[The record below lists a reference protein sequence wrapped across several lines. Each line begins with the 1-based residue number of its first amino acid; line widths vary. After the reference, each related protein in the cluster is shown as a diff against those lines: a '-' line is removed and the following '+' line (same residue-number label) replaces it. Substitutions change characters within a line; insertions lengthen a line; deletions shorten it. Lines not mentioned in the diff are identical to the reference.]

1 METKD
6 SFTRSIEEISAKELS
21 QLQLAITDELE
32 HRRFRAKEA
41 AWNKLVDAI
50 KDYSTT
56 FGDIE
61 IITVDD
67 DTFYLTSLDDFSS
80 IGQIESKFDRGE
92 LP

>member
-6 SFTRSIEEISAKELS
+6 LLTCPIKEISAEELS

-50 KDYSTT
+50 KDYTTT
-56 FGDIE
+56 FGSIE
-61 IITVDD
+61 VIAVDD
-67 DTFYLTSLDDFSS
+67 DTFYMNSHDDFSS
-80 IGQIESKFDRGE
+80 IGQIEIFD
-92 LP
+92 

>member
-6 SFTRSIEEISAKELS
+6 LLTRSIEEISAKELS
-21 QLQLAITDELE
+21 QLQSAISDELE

-56 FGDIE
+56 FGNIE
-61 IITVDD
+61 VITVDD

-80 IGQIESKFDRGE
+80 IGQIESKLD
-92 LP
+92 

>member
-6 SFTRSIEEISAKELS
+6 LLTRSIEEISAKELS
-21 QLQLAITDELE
+21 QLRSDIINELDK
-32 HRRFRAKEA
+32 RQFRAKEA

-61 IITVDD
+61 VITVDD
-67 DTFYLTSLDDFSS
+67 DTFYLTSLDDYSS
-80 IGQIESKFDRGE
+80 IGEIQIKFD
-92 LP
+92 

>member
-6 SFTRSIEEISAKELS
+6 LLTRSIEEISVKELS
-21 QLQLAITDELE
+21 QLHSAIIDELDK
-32 HRRFRAKEA
+32 RQFRAKEA

-61 IITVDD
+61 VITVDD

-80 IGQIESKFDRGE
+80 IGQIESKFD
-92 LP
+92 

>member
-6 SFTRSIEEISAKELS
+6 LLTCSIEEISAKELS
-21 QLQLAITDELE
+21 QLRSAITDELDK
-32 HRRFRAKEA
+32 RQFRAKEA

-61 IITVDD
+61 VTTDC

-80 IGQIESKFDRGE
+80 IGNIEIKFD
-92 LP
+92 

>member
-6 SFTRSIEEISAKELS
+6 LLTCSIKEISAEELS
-21 QLQLAITDELE
+21 QLQSAITNELE

-56 FGDIE
+56 FGSIE
-61 IITVDD
+61 VIAVDD
-67 DTFYLTSLDDFSS
+67 DTFYMNSHDDFSS
-80 IGQIESKFDRGE
+80 IGQIEIFY
-92 LP
+92 